1 VDIHLGNLF
10 GLTVIAFA
18 VPFMLGFLPRVRV
31 PSVVVELLAGILFG
45 PALLGWIEP
54 DPVVSTM
61 SALGVAFLL
70 FLAGLDLDLRLVR
83 GAPLKL
89 GTVGFLV
96 SLVIAVLITRPLGAN
111 GTILS
116 PLLISITLCATSV
129 GIVMPVLRDTGQLG
143 SPVGQFAV
151 AGGSVAEIGTIA
163 LLGVFFA
170 GPEADASVGTLLFAV
185 VAVAALLLLI
195 TLRRALRWRPG
206 RRVFNRLD
214 DTSAQMRVRFAMM
227 MLMGAA
233 LLAASF
239 EFEAILGTFLAG
251 IVFGIAIRGDRFEE
265 RLRTKLEGIGFG
277 FFVPAF
283 FVTSGLRFY
292 PDRLDLPDD
301 FMRILLFLAIL
312 LTARALP
319 ALLYLRHL
327 SWREALATGL
337 LQATNLPFIVVAVA
351 VGTELGRLHEMNATA
366 LIVAG
371 LISAV
376 LFPALAQ
383 WLLGTAERGRGETSA
398 GGNLDD
404 RF

>member
-1 VDIHLGNLF
+1 MDIHLGNLF
-10 GLTVIAFA
+10 GVTVIAFA
-18 VPFMLGFLPRVRV
+18 VPFVLGFLPRIRV
-31 PSVVVELLAGILFG
+31 PSVVMELLAGILCG

-54 DPVVSTM
+54 GPVVNTM

-70 FLAGLDLDLRLVR
+70 FLAGLDLDLRVVR

-89 GTVGFLV
+89 GTIGFIV
-96 SLVIAVLITRPLGAN
+96 SLIIAVIITRPLGAN

-151 AGGSVAEIGTIA
+151 AGGSVAEIGTIV

-170 GPEADASVGTLLFAV
+170 GPQANASVGAVLFAV
-185 VAVAALLLLI
+185 VAVAAVMLLI
-195 TLRRALRWRPG
+195 TLRRAMRWRAG

-251 IVFGIAIRGDRFEE
+251 IVFGIAIRGDRYEE
-265 RLRTKLEGIGFG
+265 RLRTKLAGIGFG

-283 FVTSGLRFY
+283 FVTSGLRFD
-292 PDRLDLPDD
+292 PEGLDLPGDVA
-301 FMRILLFLAIL
+301 RILLFLVIL
-312 LTARALP
+312 LAARALP

-327 SWREALATGL
+327 PWREALATGL

-376 LFPALAQ
+376 LFPAMAQ
-383 WLLGTAERGRGETSA
+383 WLLGTAERGRDDPTS

-404 RF
+404 RL

>member
-1 VDIHLGNLF
+1 MDIHLGNLF

-18 VPFMLGFLPRVRV
+18 VPFVLGFLPRIRV
-31 PSVVVELLAGILFG
+31 PSVVMELLAGILFG

-54 DPVVSTM
+54 GTVVNTI

-83 GAPLKL
+83 GAPLKW
-89 GTVGFLV
+89 GTIGFLV
-96 SLVIAVLITRPLGAN
+96 SLVIAVIITRPLGAD

-129 GIVMPVLRDTGQLG
+129 GIVMPVLRDTGQLD
-143 SPVGQFAV
+143 SPVGQFTV

-170 GPEADASVGTLLFAV
+170 GPEVNAPVGTLLFAV
-185 VAVAALLLLI
+185 VAVTAILLLI
-195 TLRRALRWRPG
+195 TLRRAMRWRPG

-214 DTSAQMRVRFAMM
+214 DTSAQMRVRLAMM

-233 LLAASF
+233 LLATSF
-239 EFEAILGTFLAG
+239 QFEAILGTFLAG

-283 FVTSGLRFY
+283 FVTSGLRF
-292 PDRLDLPDD
+292 DLNGLVLPDD
-301 FMRILLFLAIL
+301 FTRILLFLAIL
-312 LTARALP
+312 LAARALP

-327 SWREALATGL
+327 PWRGALATGL

-383 WLLGTAERGRGETSA
+383 WLLGTAERGRDAATS

-404 RF
+404 RL